1 MGFVIVEPIIEAF
14 IPKKTKIV
22 FNSQIRLAIQ
32 SQKCSARLD
41 WLKVN
46 RFLRLMQQ

>member
-22 FNSQIRLAIQ
+22 FNSQIWNKNQ
-32 SQKCSARLD
+32 TNGS
-41 WLKVN
+41 
-46 RFLRLMQQ
+46 